1 LLTRNELMERMVLRN
16 ARARRHRAANLVIL
30 LFVAIVFSFFFFSF
44 FVITS
49 RPYTER
55 LRMFFFLLFALAN
68 FGSNIKAA
76 KPTDLLSE
84 LNKNT
89 DNHGQ
94 PTFTWSTLFC
104 PYYSHTVSS

>member
-1 LLTRNELMERMVLRN
+1 MDGTNGFKKCAGSKAQGGKPGDPSFCCNR
-16 ARARRHRAANLVIL
+16 
-30 LFVAIVFSFFFFSF
+30 LFLFFFSF

-104 PYYSHTVSS
+104 PYYSHTVSP